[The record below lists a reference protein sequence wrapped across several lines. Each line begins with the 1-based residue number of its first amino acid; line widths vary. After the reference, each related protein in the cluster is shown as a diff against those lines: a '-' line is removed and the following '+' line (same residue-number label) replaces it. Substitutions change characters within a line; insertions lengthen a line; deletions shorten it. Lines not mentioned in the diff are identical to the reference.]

1 MFRVRESV
9 MVITPLSRI
18 TCTRVL
24 GERPARRGHVAPS
37 GRPHPQLSVGVGE
50 RRRGDK
56 AVASRDEILN
66 ILLQYLDVRD
76 AININV
82 YCNT

>member
-37 GRPHPQLSVGVGE
+37 GRPHPQLSVGVGG

-56 AVASRDEILN
+56 AVASREILN